1 LIANGKPRKL
11 TGPQIE
17 KLPMGSLAKHFG
29 EIAAKNSTDS
39 QIEKALATVNKDRV
53 SVVHHRHKLRTE
65 TRLRQNVGRHM
76 WTIVETLKLLA

>member
-1 LIANGKPRKL
+1 
-11 TGPQIE
+11 
-17 KLPMGSLAKHFG
+17 MGSLAKHFG